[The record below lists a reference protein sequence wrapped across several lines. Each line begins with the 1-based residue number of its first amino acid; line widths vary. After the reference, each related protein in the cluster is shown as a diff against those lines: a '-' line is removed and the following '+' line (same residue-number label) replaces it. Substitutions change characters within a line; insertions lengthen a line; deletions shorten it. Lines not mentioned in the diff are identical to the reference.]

1 MMNIRFNNKLTHYW
15 LQSVRLCFAR
25 TAENSTLMLEY
36 PHNMSVTPKM
46 IDTIYTV
53 VTPELR
59 EDLSSTDCD
68 HLKNPID
75 ILSPQTARL
84 RPAVSSLEACPTSA
98 L

>member
-1 MMNIRFNNKLTHYW
+1 MIKIPFNKLIRYW
-15 LQSVRLCFAR
+15 LPSVRLCFAR

-53 VTPELR
+53 ATLVHRGVLP
-59 EDLSSTDCD
+59 STDCGY
-68 HLKNPID
+68 LKNPID
-75 ILSPQTARL
+75 ISSTETVRL
-84 RPAVSSLEACPTSA
+84 RPAVSSLGACPTSA